1 MSSAPVI
8 TDARLLRLEPGD
20 RFRGWLGVGHA
31 WFGPLQVPMFVARG
45 ARPGPKLVVIAAQH
59 PDEVY
64 GVLGCL
70 DFTHEV
76 KTDELRGSVWVVPCM
91 NVIGYITGRRFSPFD
106 HQDMNRVFPGRSD
119 GTLTEQ
125 TARVLVEQVLPGADL
140 LLDLHGGSVEN
151 GNWAFGRWTDAPGKA
166 SVFTIVSAMDVNFL
180 VTPSDTVAG
189 SLGAV
194 TPVVGV
200 PQISIEAGWCVR
212 YARENAK
219 QMTSYITT
227 AMQCLGMID
236 APPPAAR
243 ALPFRRTISFR
254 AHAGGAWKTL
264 VSMGEEV
271 RKGQTLGVIMDLLG
285 NIAQTAVA
293 SDDGVVCVMRTGVRI
308 HPGESM
314 VTIAVPAEGV
324 TR

>member
-1 MSSAPVI
+1 MDSPTIIS
-8 TDARLLRLEPGD
+8 DARALRLEPGD

-45 ARPGPKLVVIAAQH
+45 ARSGPKLVVIAAQH

-76 KTDELRGSVWVVPCM
+76 ETENLRGSVWVMPCM
-91 NVIGYITGRRFSPFD
+91 NVIGYISGRRFSPFD
-106 HQDMNRVFPGRSD
+106 HQDMNRVFPGRAD

-125 TARVLVEQVLPGADL
+125 IAQVLVEQVLPGADL

-166 SVFTIVSAMDVNFL
+166 SAFPIVSAMDVNFL
-180 VTPSDTVAG
+180 VTSLDTVAG
-189 SLGAV
+189 SLGAE
-194 TPVVGV
+194 TPALRV

-212 YARENAK
+212 YPRENAK
-219 QMTSYITT
+219 QMTGYITT
-227 AMQCLGMID
+227 AMRCLGMID
-236 APPPAAR
+236 APPPAVR
-243 ALPFRRTISFR
+243 TLPFRRTISFR
-254 AHAGGAWKTL
+254 AHTGGAWKTL

-271 RKGQTLGVIMDLLG
+271 RRGQTLGVIMDLVG
-285 NIAQTAVA
+285 NIAQTAIA

-314 VTIAVPAEGV
+314 VTVAVLTEGAQ
-324 TR
+324 R